1 MGKEVFRIGLLD
13 DLAEVHDG
21 DTVTDV
27 PDDGQIMG
35 DEQIC
40 KPELTLEVGKQVEDL
55 CLDRH
60 VKGTDRFV
68 TDHEFRAQ
76 GERAG
81 YPDPLPLSSAKGM
94 GEAAQMFNV

>member
-1 MGKEVFRIGLLD
+1 MGKEVVRVGLLD

-27 PDDGQIMG
+27 PDDGQIVG
-35 DEQIC
+35 DEQIR
-40 KPELTLEVGKQVEDL
+40 KPKLTLEVGKQVEDL
-55 CLDRH
+55 CLHGH

-68 TDHEFRAQ
+68 TDHEFRIQ

-81 YPDPLPLSSAKGM
+81 DPDPLPLSS
-94 GEAAQMFNV
+94 